1 MPEPQS
7 GPKPAVGQP
16 APTAPAEPKLRA
28 DARRNREKVLRAARD
43 AFAQSGYDVP
53 LDEIAARA
61 GVGAG
66 TVYRHF
72 PSKEALFEAVITA
85 RVTDLVAD
93 AEARAASAE
102 PGPAFFGFLERIA
115 TEATDKRDLP
125 DAIAIPGAL
134 SDAVR
139 SALDRLLTGAQAA
152 GAVRPGISAPDLII
166 LFKGMFATLHQAA
179 PDPATPLDPAL
190 RDRLFAI
197 IADGLRPPR

>member
-1 MPEPQS
+1 MPEPEPRAES
-7 GPKPAVGQP
+7 RPSADPATG
-16 APTAPAEPKLRA
+16 PKLRA
-28 DARRNREKVLRAARD
+28 DARRTRDKVLRAARD
-43 AFAQSGYDVP
+43 AFAESGYDVP

-93 AEARAASAE
+93 AEARAATAE
-102 PGPAFFGFLERIA
+102 PGPAFYGFLERIA
-115 TEATDKRDLP
+115 AEATAKRDLP
-125 DAIAIPGAL
+125 DAIAVPGPL
-134 SDAVR
+134 SESVR
-139 SALDRLLTGAQAA
+139 TALDLLLTRAQAA
-152 GAVRPGISAPDLII
+152 GAVRPGITAPDLIV
-166 LFKGMFATLHQAA
+166 LFKGMFASLHAAA

-197 IADGLRPPR
+197 IADGLRPPIS